1 MRYLILFISFTCIL
15 YSNNKDNTK
24 FVNEFK
30 KALVKKDTNW
40 IISNTE
46 FPFYSY
52 DETND
57 ALDVHTD
64 ISFREKMIPYLFS
77 KEFINNIASIDRLV
91 VASTEIEE
99 PTLKKI
105 NQKNK
110 TELLLLNFEFG
121 SLIFKEKNKKL
132 LFVAGIWI
140 PITND

>member
-1 MRYLILFISFTCIL
+1 MRYLILLISFTCIL

-40 IISNTE
+40 IISNTV

-121 SLIFKEKNKKL
+121 SLVFKEINKKL

>member
-30 KALVKKDTNW
+30 KALVKNDTNW

-121 SLIFKEKNKKL
+121 SLVFKEKNKKIF
-132 LFVAGIWI
+132 FVAGIWI
-140 PITND
+140 PIIND

>member
-121 SLIFKEKNKKL
+121 SLVFKEKNKKL